1 MPALEW
7 INIKGVLLVLII
19 AALLLV
25 MAAVI
30 RWSKSGSKNEL
41 FNFKRDVERAVRE
54 EQKQTQMQGDKTF
67 IGLSAMKKEIY
78 VSNNAKH
85 IFVCGTTG
93 SGKTIALSNFIQSGV
108 SCNYPMLIIDGK
120 GDAGTD
126 SLLDIVRKL
135 SNGRK
140 VYVIDLNH
148 PEKSDKYNPFQNT
161 GADII
166 KDMLINMTIW
176 TEQHYKYNTERYIQ
190 RLSNMLALSD
200 IPVSLSSLTKY
211 IPIDEFKKL
220 SKDLDTAKKIS
231 KAEHTE
237 NLALAKVSGEIAE
250 GAAARFATIEDS
262 RLGQIFHESGIDIY
276 TALKENA
283 IILFI
288 LNPLLYPEMSPLIGR
303 LIIIDSKKAISLFYQ
318 DKPKRIFYILDE
330 INVYVS
336 KSMLDLVNKSRS
348 ANVTC
353 ILATQSLSDLEDA
366 SGEPFKEQIIE
377 NCNNYILLRQNSP
390 SNAEYWANVLGT
402 KHAMSATYQIKGSNG
417 TFNSTEIGSLRR
429 TREFIYHPDDIKLLT
444 VGSAIYMSRDDGFH
458 TKLKVNK
465 PF

>member
-1 MPALEW
+1 MSAW
-7 INIKGVLLVLII
+7 SYIDIKGVVLVLVI

-25 MAAVI
+25 LAAVI
-30 RWSKSGSKNEL
+30 RWSASSKPNDL
-41 FNFKRDVERAVRE
+41 FNFKKDVRQAGRE
-54 EQKQTQMQGDKTF
+54 EQKQRKMQEDKTF
-67 IGLSAMKKEIY
+67 IGYSTMDREIY
-78 VSNNAKH
+78 VTNNAKH
-85 IFVCGTTG
+85 VFVCGTTG
-93 SGKTIALSNFIQSGV
+93 SGKSVALSNFIKSGV
-108 SCNYPMLIIDGK
+108 ACGYPMLIIDGK
-120 GDAGTD
+120 GDVGTD

-135 SNGRK
+135 SGGRK
-140 VYVIDLNH
+140 AYVIDLNH
-148 PEKSDKYNPFQNT
+148 PETSDKYNPFQNT

-166 KDMLINMTIW
+166 KDMLINMTNW
-176 TEQHYKYNTERYIQ
+176 SEEHYKYNTERYIQ

-200 IPVSLSSLTKY
+200 IPISLGSLTKY
-211 IPIDEFKKL
+211 IPVDAFKKL
-220 SKDLDTAKKIS
+220 SKDLDTAKKIT
-231 KAEHTE
+231 KQEHTE
-237 NLALAKVSGEIAE
+237 NLAIAKASGEIAE
-250 GAAARFATIEDS
+250 GAAARFATIQDS

-276 TALKENA
+276 SALKENA
-283 IILFI
+283 IILFV

-336 KSMLDLVNKSRS
+336 KAMLDLVNKSRS

-390 SNAEYWANVLGT
+390 TNAEYWANVLGT
-402 KHAMSATYQIKGSNG
+402 KHAMSATYQIRGSNG
-417 TFNSTEIGSLRR
+417 TFDSTELGSLRR
-429 TREFIYHPDDIKLLT
+429 TREYIYHPDDIKALSL
-444 VGSAIYMSRDDGFH
+444 GNAIYLSREDGFH
-458 TKLKVNK
+458 TKVKIHK